1 MAPTCGALPETLAP
15 SVRCGGVTNIVIRQ
29 AGAADLAAIAAL
41 RSEWTQEWGGET
53 DDPGFSERFADWF
66 ERESSRRVTWLAEA
80 DGRAVGM
87 MNLAVFDRMPRPGQ
101 APSSWGY
108 LANAFVHGAYR
119 NRGIGGKLLTAL
131 LGYADANR
139 FARVVLSP
147 SERAIPFYERAGFA
161 PAESLLL
168 RTLPG

>member
-1 MAPTCGALPETLAP
+1 MSASSRHCLRDHEI
-15 SVRCGGVTNIVIRQ
+15 RCGDVTDIVIRR
-29 AGAADLAAIAAL
+29 AGDADLAAIAAL
-41 RSEWTQEWGGET
+41 RSEWTLEWDGAA
-53 DDPGFSERFADWF
+53 DDPGFAQRFAEWF
-66 ERESSRRVTWLAEA
+66 ERESERRITWLAET

-108 LANAFVHGAYR
+108 LANAFVLSAYR
-119 NRGIGGKLLTAL
+119 DRGIGGKLLDAL
-131 LGYADANR
+131 LGYADAHH

-147 SERAIPFYERAGFA
+147 SQRAIPFYERAGFE
-161 PAESLLL
+161 PANSLLL

>member
-1 MAPTCGALPETLAP
+1 
-15 SVRCGGVTNIVIRQ
+15 VTNIVIRQ
-29 AGAADLAAIAAL
+29 AGEADLAAVAAL
-41 RSEWTQEWGGET
+41 RSEWTREWDGAAE
-53 DDPGFSERFADWF
+53 DPGFAQRLAEWF
-66 ERESSRRVTWLAEA
+66 ERESSRRVTWLAE
-80 DGRAVGM
+80 DEGRAIGM
-87 MNLAVFDRMPRPGQ
+87 MNLAVFDRMPRPGR

-108 LANAFVHGAYR
+108 LANAFVLSAYR
-119 NRGIGGKLLTAL
+119 NRGIGGKLLHTL

-161 PAESLLL
+161 PAQSLLL